1 MSDDIVRVMAVLVVV
16 GVALVV
22 AAVARKV
29 QRPVHPGITVGDAG
43 DRPGVVLFTST
54 ECGTCKK
61 TIALLKSESIA
72 FREITYDIEPQRFD
86 LWMVFAVPLCVVL
99 DKGGDVVEVMSGV
112 PRTRALRRAVR
123 RAGIVQRE

>member
-1 MSDDIVRVMAVLVVV
+1 MSSNVARVVVVLVVL
-16 GVALVV
+16 GLSLVV

-29 QRPVHPGITVGDAG
+29 QRPVHPHITVGDAG

-61 TIALLKSESIA
+61 TIALLRSQAVA
-72 FREITYDIEPQRFD
+72 FREITYDLEPQRFD

-99 DKGGDVVEVMSGV
+99 DTDGAVIEVMSGV
-112 PRTRALRRAVR
+112 PRTRTLRRAIR
-123 RAGIVQRE
+123 RAGIVQV